1 MKEVTKIESAKKME
15 DIIIAVV
22 FVGLG
27 ILELYLTYRYSQDIK
42 KLKYQPATAPLA
54 MWSGV
59 FIGAVFIIVPI
70 INLFGDLSN
79 MGSTGRIISIIGS
92 ILFWIAAIASWLR
105 AEKMRKQKN
114 KPANSSWQLIA
125 TYVIM
130 AAALISGV
138 CTII

>member
-1 MKEVTKIESAKKME
+1 
-15 DIIIAVV
+15 
-22 FVGLG
+22 
-27 ILELYLTYRYSQDIK
+27 
-42 KLKYQPATAPLA
+42 